1 MRRSGIAIH
10 KTTMTTPSANWKH
23 LHNEIALL
31 KLCLLHEV
39 RRLTQESGEKQPDH
53 FRGLVLS
60 EQEILSILTDKPD
73 GAWEDF
79 SSEIRK
85 RIEELDATCIA
96 CAQSAKS
103 PSTLQRLSEIFDL
116 SRIEQQCLILC
127 LAAEIE
133 PKYAR
138 VYAFLQDDITRK
150 LPVMELALRLFRRTP
165 EERVEA
171 RVIFSPQA
179 ALRRNK
185 LIQFQDI
192 QDLPGSLSQRW
203 MKLDE
208 RIAAFL
214 LETPGLD
221 SSLSGWVEYQPPG
234 EEKSASLSLSDEL
247 CDRTAKL
254 AHACFA
260 GGEAKVRPILHL
272 YGKYGAGKRE
282 LAEHVCGLLGLP
294 LLLADAARI
303 PSSCDRQDAWWR
315 LGRESLLQPA
325 AIFVDHFDDL
335 LEESRAA
342 ERNTFMDAA
351 GLFSPL
357 TFLAGNAPWKG
368 IRHTHRKLF
377 LSLECQVPDMLTRM
391 AMWKQILG
399 QVRHDLSGEDIA
411 ELSSKFRFTGG
422 QVGDAFSAAHSR
434 AVWISQPPPPLGMAI
449 MNQACR
455 SQATPNLGQLA
466 RRIEPAYGWND
477 IILPDDLMAQLREIA
492 THVKRSQVV
501 LEQWGFESKFPYGQ
515 GVTGLFH
522 GGSGTGKTMAV
533 SIVAADLELDL
544 YKIDLSMV
552 VSEYIGETE
561 KNLNRVFA
569 EAQASNA
576 ILFFDEADALF
587 GKRSEVKDAHD
598 RYANIETAYLLQ
610 RMEEYSGVVIL
621 ASNMK
626 HNLDEAFVR
635 RMRFILHF
643 PFPNEE
649 ERERIWRG
657 AFPQE
662 APLGEDVDF
671 SWLARKLK
679 ITGGYIKNIS
689 LRAAFLAADRKGV
702 ISMDCLKEA
711 AKLEMEKIGKIT
723 DLATFQPA
731 TEPHQAKDTAQVEV
745 A

>member
-1 MRRSGIAIH
+1 
-10 KTTMTTPSANWKH
+10 
-23 LHNEIALL
+23 
-31 KLCLLHEV
+31 
-39 RRLTQESGEKQPDH
+39 
-53 FRGLVLS
+53 
-60 EQEILSILTDKPD
+60 
-73 GAWEDF
+73 
-79 SSEIRK
+79 
-85 RIEELDATCIA
+85 
-96 CAQSAKS
+96 
-103 PSTLQRLSEIFDL
+103 
-116 SRIEQQCLILC
+116 
-127 LAAEIE
+127 
-133 PKYAR
+133 
-138 VYAFLQDDITRK
+138 
-150 LPVMELALRLFRRTP
+150 
-165 EERVEA
+165 
-171 RVIFSPQA
+171 
-179 ALRRNK
+179 
-185 LIQFQDI
+185 
-192 QDLPGSLSQRW
+192 
-203 MKLDE
+203 
-208 RIAAFL
+208 
-214 LETPGLD
+214 
-221 SSLSGWVEYQPPG
+221 
-234 EEKSASLSLSDEL
+234 
-247 CDRTAKL
+247 
-254 AHACFA
+254 
-260 GGEAKVRPILHL
+260 
-272 YGKYGAGKRE
+272 
-282 LAEHVCGLLGLP
+282 
-294 LLLADAARI
+294 
-303 PSSCDRQDAWWR
+303 
-315 LGRESLLQPA
+315 
-325 AIFVDHFDDL
+325 
-335 LEESRAA
+335 
-342 ERNTFMDAA
+342 
-351 GLFSPL
+351 
-357 TFLAGNAPWKG
+357 
-368 IRHTHRKLF
+368 
-377 LSLECQVPDMLTRM
+377 
-391 AMWKQILG
+391 MWKQILG

-552 VSEYIGETE
+552 VSKYIGETE